1 MPTYTKIKIR
11 RDTSSN
17 WAAVNPVLELGEIGA
32 DMTKHGLKV
41 GDGSSRWSALPF
53 CSPELVNDLI
63 TGGTNAALTA
73 EQGKVLK
80 ALVDQKADT
89 ATLNTNITNLQT
101 QIDALSGG
109 GGGGGSEVVV
119 ENLNWASRSTVNALS
134 ANSGRVLKELIDA
147 KADQSDI
154 EDLNDQVSEIADR
167 VDGLGLFG
175 MGYEIT
181 EFNDQ
186 SKPTKIKF
194 DDGVTCTLTWY
205 PGGTQLRRIT
215 ASTGEV
221 MTLDYDENDRII
233 GRTITR

>member
-17 WAAVNPVLELGEIGA
+17 WAAVDPVLELGEIGA

-53 CSPELVNDLI
+53 CSPDLVNDLI
-63 TGGTNAALTA
+63 TGGTRAALTA
-73 EQGKVLK
+73 EQGRVLK
-80 ALVDQKADT
+80 GLVDQKADST
-89 ATLNTNITNLQT
+89 TLNSEITNLRTDLEQ
-101 QIDALSGG
+101 QIQNINSSGG
-109 GGGGGSEVVV
+109 VVV
-119 ENLNWASRSTVNALS
+119 ENLNWTSRSTVNALS

-147 KADQSDI
+147 KADQSDL
-154 EDLNDQVSEIADR
+154 EDLNEQITDIADR

-194 DDGVTCTLTWY
+194 EDGVTCTLTWY

>member
-1 MPTYTKIKIR
+1 MPTYIKIKIR

-17 WAAVNPVLELGEIGA
+17 WAAADPVLELGELGA

-41 GDGSSRWSALPF
+41 GDGSSKWSTLPF

-63 TGGTNAALTA
+63 AGGTDKALTA
-73 EQGKVLK
+73 EQGKVL
-80 ALVDQKADT
+80 DNQKADKT
-89 ATLNTNITNLQT
+89 DLNTAVNNLQS
-101 QIDALSGG
+101 QIDALSS
-109 GGGGGSEVVV
+109 GGGGGSSVVV
-119 ENLNWASRSTVNALS
+119 ENLNWTSHSTVNALS
-134 ANSGRVLKELIDA
+134 ANSGRVLKDLIDD
-147 KADQSDI
+147 KADQSDL
-154 EDLNDQVSEIADR
+154 EDLNDQVADIADK

-194 DDGVTCTLTWY
+194 EDGVTCTLKWY
-205 PGGTQLRRIT
+205 PGGTQLQKIT

-221 MTLDYDENDRII
+221 MTLDYDENDRIT